1 EVDGLGVQIHFF
13 DFCVGTH
20 HGGWAPER
28 NREHSIRDHAA
39 ALNVGFMERL
49 RNIRL
54 LKQPDYSGEYS
65 QKTDPLWTY
74 TPVAPKIDVLSWY
87 HCDHLGTPQEMT
99 DQNGQIVWSA
109 DYKAWG

>member
-49 RNIRL
+49 HWFSPSV
-54 LKQPDYSGEYS
+54 KQP
-65 QKTDPLWTY
+65 
-74 TPVAPKIDVLSWY
+74 A
-87 HCDHLGTPQEMT
+87 LG
-99 DQNGQIVWSA
+99 GLYV
-109 DYKAWG
+109 